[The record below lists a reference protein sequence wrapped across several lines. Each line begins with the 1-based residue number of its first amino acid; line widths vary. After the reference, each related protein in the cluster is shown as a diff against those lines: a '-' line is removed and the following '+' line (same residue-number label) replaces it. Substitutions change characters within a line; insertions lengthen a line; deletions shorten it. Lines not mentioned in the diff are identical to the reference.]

1 MNLSTILRLFSRA
14 SKFFGL
20 AFTLLVAFM
29 LGASRNITTK
39 SGGYDG

>member
-1 MNLSTILRLFSRA
+1 MNLYTILRLFSRV
-14 SKFFGL
+14 SMFFGL

-29 LGASRNITTK
+29 LGASRNITSK